1 MPITE
6 KHLFEQFSKLARKV
20 KQDFK
25 NKGLIVPVQKKDGSI
40 QVGEYTIVKRDHA
53 FYIADKNGQ
62 SIVGPLNLPQTAV
75 VTANDLALGRWPD
88 VKIIDCDKWYGFK
101 AFEEQVASNLAD
113 KARKSNDVDR
123 ADFSQYE
130 AFVAA
135 SRKAYYKKS
144 IDARFNK
151 LCKLT

>member
-6 KHLFEQFSKLARKV
+6 KHLFDQFSKLAKKV

-25 NKGLIVPVQKKDGSI
+25 NKGLVVPVQKKDGSI
-40 QVGEYTIVKRDHA
+40 QIGDYTILRQNHS
-53 FYIADKNGQ
+53 FYIANKHGQ
-62 SIVGPLNLPQTAV
+62 SIVGPLNLAQTAV

-88 VKIIDCDKWYGFK
+88 VKIIDCDKWYGYK
-101 AFEEQVASNLAD
+101 AFEEQVATNLAE
-113 KARKSNDVDR
+113 KARKQQDLDR
-123 ADFSQYE
+123 ADFSLYE
-130 AFVAA
+130 ASVAA

-151 LCKLT
+151 LCNLT